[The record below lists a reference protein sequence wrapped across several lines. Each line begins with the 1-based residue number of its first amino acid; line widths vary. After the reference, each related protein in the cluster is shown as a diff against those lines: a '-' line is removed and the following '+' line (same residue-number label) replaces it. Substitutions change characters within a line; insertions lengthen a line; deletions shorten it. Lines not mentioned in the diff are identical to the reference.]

1 MIVVLQSIILVLC
14 LALCAFFAGMETGV
28 IAVNRLRVM
37 HKERKGSKNAG
48 IISGYLKKPDTLL
61 GTTLVGTNLVSV
73 MISTFSAQIAET
85 FFGVA
90 GSGVAAVVSTLAVLF
105 FGEFLP
111 KAWFT
116 SRPLER
122 CLPLAG
128 VMKFF
133 EWCLF
138 PLSWLTMRLT
148 ACFVTGGKEQDKA
161 VFLSRDDILWLTHD
175 SEAAGRISMLERLMI
190 NRVLAL
196 QLKSAADIMT
206 PMEKTRRLLCGDK
219 ISSAVTAVRE
229 SGHLKLP
236 VFTAGG
242 KCTGILYVQDVLK
255 MCVDDEDSVIDR
267 YLRKPFFVRS
277 DMRADD
283 ILPVMRKSGHRMA
296 IVRDRSG
303 KSLGIVTISGLLKIL
318 VGDLP
323 PETTGDRKSEQ
334 QPVVTVRRR
343 PRRRPNH
350 TPAGRRG
357 MKARNSYAG
366 FGE

>member
-1 MIVVLQSIILVLC
+1 MIVFLQSAVIALC
-14 LALCAFFAGMETGV
+14 LVLCAFFAGMETGI

-37 HKERKGSKNAG
+37 HKARNGSKNAG
-48 IISGYLKKPDTLL
+48 IIGAYLKKPDSLL
-61 GTTLVGTNLVSV
+61 GTTLVGTNLASV
-73 MISTFSAQIAET
+73 ILSTISAQLAEQH
-85 FFGVA
+85 FGVA
-90 GSGVAAVVSTLAVLF
+90 GSGAAAVVTTLSVLF

-111 KAWFT
+111 KAWFS

-122 CLPLAG
+122 CLPMAG
-128 VMKFF
+128 TMKFF
-133 EWCLF
+133 EICLY

-148 ACFVTGGKEQDKA
+148 ACFVSGGDGQNKS
-161 VFLSRDDILWLTHD
+161 VFLSRDDIAWLAQD

-196 QLKSAADIMT
+196 RHKKASDIMK
-206 PMEKTRRLLCGDK
+206 PLKETRKLLCGDS
-219 ISSAVTAVRE
+219 IAAAVSAVRE

-236 VFTAGG
+236 VFTPGG
-242 KCTGILYVQDVLK
+242 KCTGILYVQDVMKL
-255 MCVDDEDSVIDR
+255 CVDDQDTVIDR
-267 YLRKPFFVRS
+267 YLRKALFVRS

-283 ILPVMRKSGHRMA
+283 ILPMMRKAGHRMA

-323 PETTGDRKSEQ
+323 PETTGDRRSEH
-334 QPVVTVRRR
+334 QPVVTVRKR

-350 TPAGRRG
+350 TAAGRRAAVRTRRPNG
-357 MKARNSYAG
+357 TR
-366 FGE
+366 

>member
-1 MIVVLQSIILVLC
+1 MVVLQSAVLALC
-14 LALCAFFAGMETGV
+14 LVLCAFFAGMETGI
-28 IAVNRLRVM
+28 IAVNRLRVL
-37 HKERKGSKNAG
+37 HKERNGSKNAG
-48 IISGYLKKPDTLL
+48 IISGYLKKPDALL
-61 GTTLVGTNLVSV
+61 GTTLVGTNLASV
-73 MISTFSAQIAET
+73 VISTFSAQLAET
-85 FFGVA
+85 YFGVA
-90 GSGVAAVVSTLAVLF
+90 GSGAAAVVTTLSVLF

-133 EWCLF
+133 EVCLF

-148 ACFVTGGKEQDKA
+148 ACFVAGGKDQDKSS
-161 VFLSRDDILWLTHD
+161 FLSRDDILWLTHD

-196 QLKSAADIMT
+196 QLKTAAAIMT
-206 PMEKTRRLLCGDK
+206 PMSKTRRLLSGDT
-219 ISSAVTAVRE
+219 ISAAVVAVRE

-242 KCTGILYVQDVLK
+242 KCTGILYVQDVLEL
-255 MCVDDEDSVIDR
+255 CVDDGDTVIDR
-267 YLRKPFFVRS
+267 FLRKPFFIRS

-283 ILPVMRKSGHRMA
+283 ILPVMRKSGHRLA

-334 QPVVTVRRR
+334 QPVVRVRRR
-343 PRRRPNH
+343 PRRRPNQ

-357 MKARNSYAG
+357 MKGRNGYGG